1 MLKEENKIFKNLYNN
16 LGWEIDKA
24 IERDDWKDTKEIIS
38 KGKDWIINEVKTSE
52 LRGRGGAGFSTGM
65 K

>member
-1 MLKEENKIFKNLYNN
+1 MVQNMLKEENKIFKNLYNN

-38 KGKDWIINEVKTSE
+38 KGKEWIIN
-52 LRGRGGAGFSTGM
+52 
-65 K
+65 